1 MIQVIGGSDPSRS
14 PKRVHDVPHAAPTRG
29 AAVATTVLEHDGRR
43 AVLDVL
49 HSFEPVIRR
58 IALCVALYSVPLITL
73 SQPVLDPDIWWH
85 LRTGQWV
92 MEHGW
97 VPASDPF
104 STFGSGRPWM
114 AYSWLFEIVS
124 YEIFRGLGLLGILLF
139 RAVMI
144 YAVAVALHRLLITR
158 EPRFVRTAC
167 LLAAAF
173 VALLTIGTERPWHF
187 TVLFSILTVGA
198 IEEIRQGQRTRAIW
212 VLPLIFA
219 LWANIHIQF
228 VIGLGF
234 LGLAAICG
242 LIHDHLGKERSHSRH
257 IGSTRR
263 LIILLIA
270 CVLATGVNPYG
281 FGLYRVV
288 LEYGGHSAVLNII
301 QEHRAPEFRTLSE
314 WCLVGLGGMAAFALG
329 RRAFRDTYSI
339 ALLAIS
345 SYLAFHSARDG
356 WTLVLAALVVLT
368 SDPPKMC
375 PTKERFD
382 YKRLRV
388 LEIGSLVALLLA
400 LSFWWKDL
408 SPERLREEV
417 RRKYPEQAAA
427 FIERNEPPGPIYN
440 QLNWGGYLIWRL
452 PGYPVAIDGR
462 TNLQGD
468 DRIERSERTWS
479 AKGYRCSDP
488 EFQAARIIVAERTT
502 ALAEVL
508 RLDPLFERIYDD
520 SVAVVFRSRAGEEG
534 PRKSIGDVGSITS
547 CPSRP

>member
-1 MIQVIGGSDPSRS
+1 
-14 PKRVHDVPHAAPTRG
+14 
-29 AAVATTVLEHDGRR
+29 
-43 AVLDVL
+43 
-49 HSFEPVIRR
+49 
-58 IALCVALYSVPLITL
+58 
-73 SQPVLDPDIWWH
+73 
-85 LRTGQWV
+85 
-92 MEHGW
+92 
-97 VPASDPF
+97 
-104 STFGSGRPWM
+104 M
-114 AYSWLFEIVS
+114 AYSWLFEIVV
-124 YEIFRGLGLLGILLF
+124 YEIFRWLGLRGIWLF
-139 RAVMI
+139 RAVMV
-144 YAVAVALHRLLITR
+144 YAVAVALHRLMIRR

-198 IEEIRQGQRTRAIW
+198 IEEIRQGRRTRAIW

-234 LGLAAICG
+234 LGLAAISG
-242 LIHDHLGKERSHSRH
+242 LIHDHLGKGRSHSGH

-329 RRAFRDTYSI
+329 RRSSHDTFLI
-339 ALLAIS
+339 ALLLVS

-356 WTLVLAALVVLT
+356 WILVLAALVVLS
-368 SDPPKMC
+368 SDPPKVY
-375 PTKERFD
+375 PIAEHFG
-382 YKRLRV
+382 YKRPRV
-388 LEIGSLVALLLA
+388 LAVGSIVALLLA
-400 LSFWWKDL
+400 LSLSWKDL
-408 SPERLREEV
+408 SPEQLRKAV
-417 RRKYPEQAAA
+417 QGKYPDQAAA
-427 FIERNEPPGPIYN
+427 FIERNVPPGPIYN

-479 AKGYRCSDP
+479 GKGYRWSDP
-488 EFQAARIIVAERTT
+488 EFQAARIVVADRTT
-502 ALAEVL
+502 ALAEIL
-508 RLDPLFERIYDD
+508 RLDPQFERIYDD
-520 SVAVVFRSRAGEEG
+520 SVAVVFRSRAPAE
-534 PRKSIGDVGSITS
+534 STGDVGSISANRSLDQVGLDSLPVLIMQVRGSPSPS
-547 CPSRP
+547 CVSVHTPSPLCTPLLVPRRPDEQCP